1 MTWDQLSINQP
12 HLSYMILG
20 GFTSLFMLCS
30 SFFKDQLYTNEATL
44 GTLCG
49 IAFGPHGA
57 NVINPMSWGNI
68 EQLTLELSRVVLV
81 LQCFNVG
88 VELPSRYVEKHWK
101 GLLFLLIPVMSFGWL
116 ATGLIIWW
124 MLPSLS
130 WLDSLCIS
138 ACVTATD
145 PVLASSLVGKGKFS
159 GKIPKRLRDLLSAE
173 SGANDGLAFP
183 FIYLAIFLIDYRSN
197 TGKAV
202 LDWFLL
208 IVMYECVF
216 GCIYGFTIGYIARQG
231 IKLADKHNLIDKES
245 FLVFYFV
252 LALFCAGSAS
262 TIGTDE
268 LLVGF
273 SAGIGFSNDG
283 WIRQETEES
292 HVSDVMD
299 LLINL
304 IYFFYFGTIIPWESF
319 NNSAYGITTWRLVV
333 IALFVLLFRR
343 IPVLLIIKPLVPDI
357 ETWPE
362 AFFVG
367 HFGPIG
373 VGAIFIASMAKD
385 ELDPLGPHHDLF
397 WLIWPVTIFLVITS
411 ILVHGSSVAVFH
423 LVNRMN
429 KLVPKMN
436 N

>member
-12 HLSYMILG
+12 HLSFMILG

-30 SFFKDQLYTNEATL
+30 SFFKDQLYTNEATF

-68 EQLTLELSRVVLV
+68 EQLTLEFSRVVLV
-81 LQCFNVG
+81 IQCFTVG
-88 VELPSRYVEKHWK
+88 VELPIRYVEKHWK

-116 ATGLIIWW
+116 LTSLIIWW

-145 PVLASSLVGKGKFS
+145 PVLANSLVGKGKFS
-159 GKIPKRLRDLLSAE
+159 EKVPKRLRDLLSAE

-183 FIYLAIFLIDYRSN
+183 FIYLALFLLEYRSN

-231 IKLADKHNLIDKES
+231 IKLAEKHNLIDRQS

-252 LALFCAGSAS
+252 LALFCAGSARNGGV
-262 TIGTDE
+262 TC
-268 LLVGF
+268 VGCDGL
-273 SAGIGFSNDG
+273 APQSN
-283 WIRQETEES
+283 
-292 HVSDVMD
+292 
-299 LLINL
+299 
-304 IYFFYFGTIIPWESF
+304 
-319 NNSAYGITTWRLVV
+319 
-333 IALFVLLFRR
+333 LLFLFR
-343 IPVLLIIKPLVPDI
+343 DDNS
-357 ETWPE
+357 
-362 AFFVG
+362 VG
-367 HFGPIG
+367 KFQQ
-373 VGAIFIASMAKD
+373 
-385 ELDPLGPHHDLF
+385 
-397 WLIWPVTIFLVITS
+397 
-411 ILVHGSSVAVFH
+411 
-423 LVNRMN
+423 
-429 KLVPKMN
+429 
-436 N
+436 